1 MDSNLINRIVGKSKK
16 TKDKITEHMQMNLE
30 TITVYETTVV
40 WQSFKKLWY
49 DRSQFFIDGN
59 ISRQIGFI
67 ENLQE
72 TTIDNI
78 RLTTNKVEHTYQ

>member
-72 TTIDNI
+72 TTTDNI